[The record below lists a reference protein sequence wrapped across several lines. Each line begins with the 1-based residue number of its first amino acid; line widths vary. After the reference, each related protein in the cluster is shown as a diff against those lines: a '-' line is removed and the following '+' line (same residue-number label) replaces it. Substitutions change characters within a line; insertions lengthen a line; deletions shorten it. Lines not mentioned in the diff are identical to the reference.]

1 MCASVVAK
9 NPAKRRAGRE
19 ADPVAAKSTSVT
31 SRKRRPQR
39 TKEVSMIQNRSLA
52 ALLLSALTTTA
63 CATTDDGGMGGGK
76 PDEEVPD
83 RDQAIQAL
91 QDSSG
96 APVTVE
102 VGENGATRVLAAMP
116 QHSFATSSSDP
127 VAAAQ
132 AFLEQ
137 HHEVFAITGDDATSF
152 EVTRVDTDAATGL
165 SHITLRRT
173 YNGVQVFQGAIT
185 VHLDAAN
192 GVYRALGDDFYRIT
206 PPVNQRNLS
215 PAQAAAAAG
224 TAMGLG
230 DLGLTMVSA
239 DDETT
244 VFDSPATLD
253 QVHVSPRILPISDTE
268 TRYAFQTT
276 LSWTDTQNELQMQT
290 VLVDAE
296 DGHVLRNESMVN
308 TFIGRV
314 FTKSPGAAPTG
325 DGRTLVSFDGNPA
338 ASPQGWVGAAKKT
351 VGNNA
356 VAATDLDANNTV
368 GTNETQPTADANNS
382 FDFTF
387 NAAQDAAGFRSA
399 AVANAFFLVNDYHD
413 RTYAL
418 GFTESAGNFQ
428 TNNFGKGGKQNDEVQ
443 VDTQDG
449 SGTNNANFGTPP
461 DGQKP
466 RMQMFLFNI
475 VHGNTLRQDGDF
487 DPTVVYHENTH
498 GVSNRL
504 VGGGSTA
511 CLGGIQSGGMGEGW
525 GDFMA
530 ASFLNDPV
538 IGAYVTGNA
547 TVGIRR
553 ASMANSKFTYANIK
567 DGTLTEVHD
576 AGEIWAATLF
586 DVRKKLGAA
595 ITEPIVIQ
603 GMKLTPC
610 NPTML
615 QARDGIIA
623 ADAQLNQGANRCAI
637 FAAFAGRQMG
647 SGASSPNHNST
658 TAIVLST
665 AVPADCAGGAGAG
678 TERAFTSTDAPKSIP
693 DANATGVRSNL
704 PIATAGLDIQKV
716 KVSANITHT
725 FRGDLVI
732 QVVAPNGQVATLSNR
747 AGGSADNFVT
757 TDLDITSAFTAG
769 APATGTWQLFVRD
782 LAAQDVGKI
791 NSFSLKITS
800 SK

>member
-1 MCASVVAK
+1 
-9 NPAKRRAGRE
+9 
-19 ADPVAAKSTSVT
+19 
-31 SRKRRPQR
+31 
-39 TKEVSMIQNRSLA
+39 MIQNRSFA
-52 ALLLSALTTTA
+52 ALLLSALATTA
-63 CATTDDGGMGGGK
+63 CATTDDGMGGK
-76 PDEEVPD
+76 PDEVVPD
-83 RDQAIQAL
+83 RDQAL
-91 QDSSG
+91 QDLQASSG

-102 VGENGATRVLAAMP
+102 VGETGVTRVLAAMQ
-116 QHSFATSSSDP
+116 QHHFAATSSDP
-127 VAAAQ
+127 VVAAQ
-132 AFLEQ
+132 SFVAD
-137 HHEVFAITGDDATSF
+137 HHDVFALTAEEAASF
-152 EVTRVDTDAATGL
+152 HVTRVDTEQATNL
-165 SHITLRRT
+165 SHVTLRRT
-173 YNGVQVFQGAIT
+173 FNNVQVFQGAIS
-185 VHLDAAN
+185 VHLDAVN

-206 PPVNQRNLS
+206 PPTNQRNLT
-215 PAQAAAAAG
+215 PAAAAAAAG
-224 TAMGLG
+224 LAMGLG
-230 DLGLTMVSA
+230 DLGLTMASS

-244 VFDSPATLD
+244 VFDSPHTLD
-253 QVHVSPRILPISDTE
+253 QVYVSPRILPISDSE
-268 TRYAFQTT
+268 TRYAYQTT
-276 LSWTDTQNELQMQT
+276 LSWTDAQNVMQMQT
-290 VLVDAE
+290 VLIDAE
-296 DGHVLRNESMVN
+296 DGHVLRNESLVN
-308 TFIGRV
+308 AFTGRV
-314 FTKSPGAAPTG
+314 FAKTPGARPAG
-325 DGRTLVSFDGNPA
+325 DTRTLVSFDGDPA
-338 ASPQGWVGAAKKT
+338 ASPQGWVGAARKT
-351 VGNNA
+351 IGNNA
-356 VAATDLDANNTV
+356 VAATDLNANNAV
-368 GTNETQPTADANNS
+368 GANENQPTANANNS

-387 NAAQDAAGFRSA
+387 NAAQDAAGFRDA

-413 RTYAL
+413 RTYKL

-428 TNNFGKGGKQNDEVQ
+428 TNNFGKGGKQADEVQ
-443 VDTQDG
+443 VDAQDG

-466 RMQMFLFNI
+466 RMQMFLFNL
-475 VHGNTLRQDGDF
+475 VRGNALREDGDF
-487 DPTVVYHENTH
+487 DPSVIYHENTH

-547 TVGIRR
+547 TLGIRR
-553 ASMANSKFTYANIK
+553 ASMANSRFTYANIK

-586 DVRKKLGAA
+586 DVRKALGAA
-595 ITEPIVIQ
+595 ITERIVIQ

-623 ADAQLNQGANRCAI
+623 ADAQLNAGANRCTI

-658 TAIVLST
+658 SAIVLST
-665 AVPADCAGGAGAG
+665 AVPADCAGGGGGTG
-678 TERAFTSTDAPKSIP
+678 TERTFTSTDAPKNIP
-693 DANATGVRSNL
+693 DANATGIRSTL
-704 PIATAGLDIQKV
+704 PIATAGLDIVTV

-769 APATGTWQLFVRD
+769 SAATGTWQLFVRD
-782 LAAQDVGKI
+782 LAAQDVGRI